1 MYLTSYF
8 TSPNQPQLL
17 AQLRACEWGA
27 AKFLTELLE
36 KEQFHHTLGAG
47 DCYFLMAGDQ
57 IAAFATLT
65 DRDCVDAPELRPW
78 CGFVYTFPAYRHQR
92 IAGKLLHELAE
103 IARQNGEN
111 RVYIA
116 TDHAN
121 VYEKYGC
128 TYLDS
133 RSNID
138 GEISRIYTLNA

>member
-1 MYLTSYF
+1 MHLTSYF
-8 TSPNQPQLL
+8 TSPNQPRLF

-78 CGFVYTFPAYRHQR
+78 CGFVYTFP
-92 IAGKLLHELAE
+92 
-103 IARQNGEN
+103 RQNGEN

-133 RSNID
+133 RSDID

>member
-8 TSPNQPQLL
+8 TSSNQPQLL
-17 AQLRACEWGA
+17 AQLRVCEWGA

-116 TDHAN
+116 TDHA
-121 VYEKYGC
+121 
-128 TYLDS
+128 T
-133 RSNID
+133 
-138 GEISRIYTLNA
+138 

>member
-1 MYLTSYF
+1 MHLTSYF
-8 TSPNQPQLL
+8 TSSNQPKLL

-36 KEQFHHTLGAG
+36 KEQFHHNLGAG

-92 IAGKLLHELAE
+92 IAESCCTSWRKLPDRTGNPA
-103 IARQNGEN
+103 
-111 RVYIA
+111 
-116 TDHAN
+116 
-121 VYEKYGC
+121 
-128 TYLDS
+128 S
-133 RSNID
+133 
-138 GEISRIYTLNA
+138 ISRPITRMCTKNTAAPIWTAGATLTAKSAESTH

>member
-65 DRDCVDAPELRPW
+65 DCDCVDAPELHPW

-92 IAGKLLHELAE
+92 IAGKLLHELAK
-103 IARQNGEN
+103 IARQNGQSC
-111 RVYIA
+111 VYIA

-133 RSNID
+133 RRDID

>member
-36 KEQFHHTLGAG
+36 KEQFHTPSVRATLLSDGG
-47 DCYFLMAGDQ
+47 RQ

>member
-65 DRDCVDAPELRPW
+65 DRDCVDAPELHPW

-92 IAGKLLHELAE
+92 IAGKLLHELAK
-103 IARQNGEN
+103 IARQNGQ
-111 RVYIA
+111 
-116 TDHAN
+116 
-121 VYEKYGC
+121 
-128 TYLDS
+128 S
-133 RSNID
+133 
-138 GEISRIYTLNA
+138 

>member
-57 IAAFATLT
+57 IAAFATL
-65 DRDCVDAPELRPW
+65 DRKSTRLNSS
-78 CGFVYTFPAYRHQR
+78 H
-92 IAGKLLHELAE
+92 LA
-103 IARQNGEN
+103 R
-111 RVYIA
+111 
-116 TDHAN
+116 
-121 VYEKYGC
+121 
-128 TYLDS
+128 S
-133 RSNID
+133 RMPS
-138 GEISRIYTLNA
+138 SA

>member
-103 IARQNGEN
+103 IADRMGKT
-111 RVYIA
+111 A
-116 TDHAN
+116 
-121 VYEKYGC
+121 
-128 TYLDS
+128 S
-133 RSNID
+133 
-138 GEISRIYTLNA
+138 ISRPTTRMCTKNTAAPIWTAGVTLTAKSAASTH

>member
-47 DCYFLMAGDQ
+47 
-57 IAAFATLT
+57 
-65 DRDCVDAPELRPW
+65 DCVDAPELRPW

>member
-1 MYLTSYF
+1 M
-8 TSPNQPQLL
+8 
-17 AQLRACEWGA
+17 
-27 AKFLTELLE
+27 
-36 KEQFHHTLGAG
+36 
-47 DCYFLMAGDQ
+47 
-57 IAAFATLT
+57 
-65 DRDCVDAPELRPW
+65 
-78 CGFVYTFPAYRHQR
+78 
-92 IAGKLLHELAE
+92 LHELAE

-133 RSNID
+133 RSDID

>member
-65 DRDCVDAPELRPW
+65 TATAWMHRNSTRGAASCIRFPRTVISELPESCCTSWRKSPGRTGNPASILRPTTRMCTKNTAAPIW
-78 CGFVYTFPAYRHQR
+78 T
-92 IAGKLLHELAE
+92 AGVTLTAKSAE
-103 IARQNGEN
+103 S
-111 RVYIA
+111 
-116 TDHAN
+116 TH
-121 VYEKYGC
+121 
-128 TYLDS
+128 
-133 RSNID
+133 
-138 GEISRIYTLNA
+138 

>member
-103 IARQNGEN
+103 IARQNGET
-111 RVYIA
+111 A
-116 TDHAN
+116 
-121 VYEKYGC
+121 
-128 TYLDS
+128 S
-133 RSNID
+133 
-138 GEISRIYTLNA
+138 ISRPTTRMCTKNTAAPIWTAGVTLTAKSAESTH

>member
-1 MYLTSYF
+1 M
-8 TSPNQPQLL
+8 
-17 AQLRACEWGA
+17 
-27 AKFLTELLE
+27 
-36 KEQFHHTLGAG
+36 
-47 DCYFLMAGDQ
+47 
-57 IAAFATLT
+57 
-65 DRDCVDAPELRPW
+65 DAPELHPW

-133 RSNID
+133 RSDID

>member
-1 MYLTSYF
+1 MS
-8 TSPNQPQLL
+8 SCVNSCVGGP
-17 AQLRACEWGA
+17 GM
-27 AKFLTELLE
+27 
-36 KEQFHHTLGAG
+36 KEHSTP
-47 DCYFLMAGDQ
+47 FLMSK
-57 IAAFATLT
+57 
-65 DRDCVDAPELRPW
+65 DA
-78 CGFVYTFPAYRHQR
+78 VYTFPAYRHQR

-133 RSNID
+133 RSDID